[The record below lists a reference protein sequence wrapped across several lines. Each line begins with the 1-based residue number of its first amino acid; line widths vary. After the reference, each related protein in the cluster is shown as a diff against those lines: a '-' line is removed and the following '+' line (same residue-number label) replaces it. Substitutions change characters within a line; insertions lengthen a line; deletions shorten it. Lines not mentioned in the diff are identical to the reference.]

1 MSGLPEH
8 CPASADAVTP
18 DSARDIGAPTVIFQ
32 SDTIDA
38 GMAGPG
44 RENLL
49 SGLRRRPGKSPCKVF
64 RSPSSSQWRPSS
76 RILRHWMYR
85 PKEGLSVPGAFH
97 DPFILTAFGRRYARS
112 VCGCFCVPGIVAF
125 SCVVERRH
133 SLAGANPARQ
143 LSLHHLSH
151 ERESPRSNTLQPER
165 RRFLFPEALPNAR
178 RSIEL
183 RWRCGP
189 LSGGRADIGG
199 VGFRLERVGG
209 ET

>member
-151 ERESPRSNTLQPER
+151 ERESPPQQHITAGKTALSISGSPAER
-165 RRFLFPEALPNAR
+165 PPIHRTPLALWAPVRRP
-178 RSIEL
+178 
-183 RWRCGP
+183 G
-189 LSGGRADIGG
+189 
-199 VGFRLERVGG
+199 
-209 ET
+209 